1 MSKRSQEFISHAED
15 LLRQF
20 AQTAD
25 DDLSTILSAED
36 LEQFQKKSPK
46 ESASTLLAKPCH
58 SL

>member
-1 MSKRSQEFISHAED
+1 MIKRSQEFINHGEE

-36 LEQFQKKSPK
+36 LQQFQKKLLR
-46 ESASTLLAKPCH
+46 ESASTLPARPCH
-58 SL
+58 FL